1 MPLYLTRFAGA
12 VRQRGGGAN
21 GGRYAVF
28 GALTDINTASQ
39 SAPLYVAACVVL
51 LHEDITLL
59 YQAQSMADYAAAL
72 ALANAEAER
81 MLDIRMRAVE
91 VARAERA
98 LRGYEVFSNP
108 DYLDIDPLIFSAT
121 RSITDSPS

>member
-1 MPLYLTRFAGA
+1 
-12 VRQRGGGAN
+12 
-21 GGRYAVF
+21 
-28 GALTDINTASQ
+28 
-39 SAPLYVAACVVL
+39 
-51 LHEDITLL
+51 
-59 YQAQSMADYAAAL
+59 MADYAAAL

-121 RSITDSPS
+121 RSLTDSPS